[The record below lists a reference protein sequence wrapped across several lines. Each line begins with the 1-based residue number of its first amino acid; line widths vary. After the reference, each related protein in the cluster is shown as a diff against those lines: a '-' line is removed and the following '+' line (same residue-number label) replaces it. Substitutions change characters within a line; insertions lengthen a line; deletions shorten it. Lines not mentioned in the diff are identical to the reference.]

1 VDCWHCR
8 RTAVGVCRFCGRAVC
23 EDHVRTLPYILEL
36 LASEHTRALVVED
49 ALFCGACRPRP
60 DLLDLPELDELQ
72 SGEPVGRGPSD
83 PPEPDR
89 ATPDGEPGG

>member
-1 VDCWHCR
+1 
-8 RTAVGVCRFCGRAVC
+8 VGVCRFCGRAVC

-60 DLLDLPELDELQ
+60 DLLDLPELDEPRR
-72 SGEPVGRGPSD
+72 GEPVGPGPSD
-83 PPEPDR
+83 PLQPGR
-89 ATPDGEPGG
+89 ATPDGEGGG